1 MDNPEISVIVPV
13 YNVEIF
19 LDRCLESL
27 LNQTMKNIEIILVDD
42 GSPDNSGAICDSYAE
57 KYSNIKVI
65 HKINGGLGSARNA
78 GLEIASGKF
87 VGFIDSDDFVDLNMF
102 EDLYNFAITHNLD
115 ASYSAGFKF
124 YNNNKVEIRP
134 ETTKELLWDK
144 SGIRKEFLPEI
155 IGAPPTFHSDVKY
168 AMSVCRGIYSLG
180 MIKNNS
186 IKFVSEREYLSEDII
201 FNIDYLSQSQK
212 VGMIPKSYYYY
223 CYNEG
228 SLTRSYRPD
237 MLERMNKLYYF
248 IKEKLYKAK
257 IYDYANLNLDRLYLS
272 MIRGA
277 IKSEFLYNK
286 DIEDRKFKL
295 KNMYNDKILVDIF
308 DNYPSLYL
316 PIKHKVFF
324 YLLKYRI
331 SFIFRV
337 FSRIL
342 AS

>member
-1 MDNPEISVIVPV
+1 MDNPKISIIVPI

-27 LNQTMKNIEIILVDD
+27 LKQTMKDIEIILVDD
-42 GSPDNSGAICDSYAE
+42 GSPDNSGALCDSYAE
-57 KYSNIKVI
+57 KHSNIKVI

-87 VGFIDSDDFVDLNMF
+87 IGFIDSDDFVDLNMF
-102 EDLYNFAITHNLD
+102 EDLYSFAITHNLD

-155 IGAPPTFHSDVKY
+155 IGAPPAFHSDVKY
-168 AMSVCRGIYSLG
+168 AMSVCRGIYSLDV
-180 MIKNNS
+180 IKNNN

-201 FNIDYLSQSQK
+201 FNIDYLSQASK

-248 IKEKLYKAK
+248 IKEKLYKVEM
-257 IYDYANLNLDRLYLS
+257 YDYANLNLDRLYLS

-286 DIEDRKFKL
+286 DLDDRRVML
-295 KNMYNDKILVDIF
+295 KNIYNDKILENIIDY
-308 DNYPSLYL
+308 YPASYL
-316 PIKHKVFF
+316 PIKHKIFF
-324 YLLKYRI
+324 YLLKYRV
-331 SFIFRV
+331 SFIFGS

-342 AS
+342 AN